1 MVDHRVNK
9 GKNKNLLRKSKR
21 MLTRACRGNNH
32 NSVLADLFFVLCRG
46 CFVVYANR
54 ILFSYFPLFSPLPSL
69 FVAGWRRKRRGC
81 GRAEIHGGWHLREDQ
96 RGIQF
101 HPATE
106 PLVSLSLFFYSPLL
120 VSSPS
125 LLVFLSPPP
134 LHFSRLFIPSRLR
147 RVRVSPRSTIID
159 ADASRLSS
167 PFPCFEVASRNRHP
181 SSLHA
186 VAHRSLSLSLSLDHR
201 LIKERTNYFFSR
213 VPPTKND
220 SILKTFRVYTY
231 TMRRVLNENVNSNS
245 PFFHLRC
252 EEE

>member
-21 MLTRACRGNNH
+21 MLTRACHGNNH

-125 LLVFLSPPP
+125 LFVFLSPPP

-147 RVRVSPRSTIID
+147 RCLPPFLAFPLFRGRFEEPPSIL
-159 ADASRLSS
+159 ASRCCT
-167 PFPCFEVASRNRHP
+167 PI
-181 SSLHA
+181 
-186 VAHRSLSLSLSLDHR
+186 SLSLSLSTIGSL
-201 LIKERTNYFFSR
+201 
-213 VPPTKND
+213 KNGRII
-220 SILKTFRVYTY
+220 SFLASLQRKTIQF
-231 TMRRVLNENVNSNS
+231 
-245 PFFHLRC
+245 
-252 EEE
+252 

>member
-21 MLTRACRGNNH
+21 MLTRACHGNNH

-159 ADASRLSS
+159 ADAFPRLS
-167 PFPCFEVASRNRHP
+167 PVSRSLRGTAIHP
-181 SSLHA
+181 RFTLLHTD
-186 VAHRSLSLSLSLDHR
+186 LSLSLSLDHR

-231 TMRRVLNENVNSNS
+231 TMRRVLNENVNSNF